1 MAYLRKENETVE
13 MDYPLNKVWSAIA
26 QTIINLKWSI
36 DSTDESAHSLKAKTK
51 SSFLSYTSNLSIE
64 ASSVA
69 ENITRVKVSVETP
82 VTTITS
88 VLDFG
93 KTQERIDQFLLGLS
107 KQLSSDKTESE
118 KKLQTN

>member
-13 MDYPLNKVWSAIA
+13 MDYPLNKVWLAIA
-26 QTIINLKWSI
+26 QTIISLKWSI
-36 DSTDESAHSLKAKTK
+36 DSTDESAYSLNVKTK
-51 SSFLSYTSNLSIE
+51 PSFLSYTSNLSIV
-64 ASSVA
+64 ALSVA
-69 ENITRVKVSVETP
+69 ENITRVKVSAETP

-118 KKLQTN
+118 KKTQS